1 MQVAKAVLKEAV
13 SGSKFAVE
21 AVEQSDVAHIT
32 FQKVSLQAN
41 RSNFVSTQ
49 IWSQHA
55 IAFECHLGVI
65 SHAVGFT
72 SVDCLP
78 YGV

>member
-1 MQVAKAVLKEAV
+1 VQVAKAILKEAV

-41 RSNFVSTQ
+41 HNTCVQ
-49 IWSQHA
+49 I
-55 IAFECHLGVI
+55 
-65 SHAVGFT
+65 
-72 SVDCLP
+72 
-78 YGV
+78 